1 MEQLNLVT
9 SVEMMKNDAIIR
21 DVVKQQQ
28 SRKHRTAMQARH
40 VCVYIV
46 LLGLV
51 RRLMCVYVCMCVCVY
66 VCMYIHSNRAST
78 ARPCRCCT
86 RLHPPPSTLTPNP

>member
-51 RRLMCVYVCMCVCVY
+51 RRLMCVYVCM
-66 VCMYIHSNRAST
+66 YIHSNRAST
-78 ARPCRCCT
+78 APPCRCCT